1 MKKVIIQVVLSILI
15 IVLGYLVYES
25 IMAPV
30 RFNKEYRKRSEV
42 VIERMKH
49 IRTAQL
55 IYKSIHGKYTGSFD
69 TLIQF
74 METGQVPV
82 VKMVP
87 DPNDTTFTRSIQD
100 TVGFINVGDSIFGPD
115 ADLSL
120 VRYIPFTDKELIDLQ
135 SGSVD
140 KSNIMVSVFQAI
152 APKEKYL
159 NGLDKNLI
167 RQDRVKSIKVG
178 SLEEPSTDGNWE

>member
-1 MKKVIIQVVLSILI
+1 MKKVIIQVVLSVLI

-30 RFNKEYRKRSEV
+30 RFNKEYRKRSEL

-69 TLIQF
+69 TLVAF

-100 TVGFINVGDSIFGPD
+100 TVGYINVGDSIFGPD

-120 VRYIPFTDKELIDLQ
+120 VRFIPYTENEPIELQAGTIT
-135 SGSVD
+135 
-140 KSNIMVSVFQAI
+140 KSNIQVSVFQAL
-152 APKEKYL
+152 APKEKFL
-159 NGLDKNLI
+159 LGLDKHLI
-167 RQDRVKSIKVG
+167 GQDKVKSIKVG
-178 SLEEPSTDGNWE
+178 SMEEPSTDGNWE